1 MHQSPQSFTAVTMVA
16 ISCTA
21 FLNGELF
28 GRRMLD
34 ERTVLAVLSVLLGIL
49 PFTRRSEASEICL
62 EASATV
68 GAPMGA
74 PARATVDAPVDAPV
88 GAPVGAP
95 ADAPEAPEAC
105 PLPPANPAP
114 NGEITSPKPV
124 LGATAALHEELRLK
138 AERKRFELRGKVE
151 EIRQHIAPLT
161 VTELWAAR
169 FLSSRRG
176 DCKKAAQQ
184 LKHVWA
190 FRERERAAASLDPD
204 EGPQAPEV
212 EAALAAY
219 DLCTLEGLDG
229 QGRPVFYACP
239 GKVEMATMSKQ
250 GVTLAMVVRRHFR
263 AMERLVQRIDAA
275 PCPYDGHSVVLDM
288 HACFIFRKNNFLIIF
303 CSII

>member
-1 MHQSPQSFTAVTMVA
+1 
-16 ISCTA
+16 
-21 FLNGELF
+21 
-28 GRRMLD
+28 
-34 ERTVLAVLSVLLGIL
+34 
-49 PFTRRSEASEICL
+49 
-62 EASATV
+62 
-68 GAPMGA
+68 
-74 PARATVDAPVDAPV
+74 VDAPVDAPV

-288 HACFIFRKNNFLIIF
+288 HGMSMGKFLRSIRIWREVVRIGEHYPELLSAQSPCIYIVRLPSASLVWCIDMVKGLLDKETASKIIHSTGEAWPALRDNFGETSTAVLPKELAPR
-303 CSII
+303 